1 MKETLG
7 LQQYATANDVM
18 EMLVEKNNLQDFFAG
33 MAACAGRH
41 PLRDGP
47 AGVLQREQLCHGGKR
62 QHPTVATIK
71 EHSLQLPGV
80 EIVETSARSY
90 DQSDIIP
97 AVLGR
102 VGKITAEKWK
112 VTDSK
117 MVR

>member
-1 MKETLG
+1 MDSGTVSVCDQADLGVYLITLESVQNTASGLFQTLG
-7 LQQYATANDVM
+7 PVNV
-18 EMLVEKNNLQDFFAG
+18 
-33 MAACAGRH
+33 
-41 PLRDGP
+41 
-47 AGVLQREQLCHGGKR
+47 VLI
-62 QHPTVATIK
+62 IK

-112 VTDSK
+112 VTDSNGQVTYPLREK
-117 MVR
+117 G